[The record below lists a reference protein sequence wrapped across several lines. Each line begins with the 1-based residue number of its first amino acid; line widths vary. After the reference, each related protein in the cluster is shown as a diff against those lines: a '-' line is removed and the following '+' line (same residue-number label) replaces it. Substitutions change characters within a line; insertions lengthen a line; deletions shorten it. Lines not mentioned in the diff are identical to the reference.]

1 MSANFSCCGRA
12 GSGVAFLGTA
22 TARRRAWRW
31 HAQVGYTSMLSR
43 LLCLLAVLIVASCD
57 QQAMIDKFA
66 SSEDKAF
73 ASSQIQAL
81 VTRDFASIEK
91 LADPGIAGPALHPT
105 LEQMAGLIP
114 PGKPRSVKLVGAHT
128 LKSADQQQANLT
140 YEYEYPGKWLL
151 INVATRKTGS
161 GVSIVGFRVQPED
174 QSLEDQNR
182 FTVSGK
188 TALQYL
194 VLALAVVV
202 PLITLY
208 AFVVCIRTPFAGR
221 KWPWLLF
228 ILAGIGSLAVNWTTG
243 EWAVGILRVQL
254 LGASATAP
262 LYGPL
267 TIAVSLPL
275 GALVFLARRQRLR

>member
-1 MSANFSCCGRA
+1 MQRTRF
-12 GSGVAFLGTA
+12 
-22 TARRRAWRW
+22 ARRRCRALARTSGLHL
-31 HAQVGYTSMLSR
+31 HAFLIAVPSCCASRRELRSAGDDRQVRVIRRQG
-43 LLCLLAVLIVASCD
+43 V
-57 QQAMIDKFA
+57 
-66 SSEDKAF
+66 

-140 YEYEYPGKWLL
+140 YEYEYEYPGKWLL

-267 TIAVSLPL
+267 TIAVSLPV